1 MEMLKGFLF
10 AWLIAFSLATIA
22 VAQNDPS
29 GFINIDCGIPAGS
42 NYTEIITGLPYTSDE
57 GYVSGGVDSKIS
69 SIYEPNSPQRQFLT
83 VKSFPLG
90 TKNCYT
96 LTPNEGKFGKYLI
109 RASFL
114 YGDYDGNAQLP
125 NFDLYIG
132 GDYWDTVTISNAST
146 VIMKE
151 IIHTPSTDSISV
163 CLVKIDTTTPFISA
177 LELRPLNTTIYPTL
191 SKSLKLFVRLNLG
204 SLTNQYIRYG
214 YDAYDRVWLPY
225 YFEKMI
231 IVNTTQEVLEN
242 SYRVPSAVMSTALT
256 PDPLTTTDN
265 SVSFNWIADSTR
277 GRYYIYLHFAEV
289 VELLV
294 TQTRQFNIYINDNL
308 FYGPMY
314 PIYLSTATVYTVSPI
329 YGADRYTVVINKTAT
344 STLPPLLN
352 AFEIYKEI

>member
-10 AWLIAFSLATIA
+10 AWVIAFSLATIA

-42 NYTEIITGLPYTSDE
+42 NYTDIITGLPYTSDE
-57 GYVSGGVDSKIS
+57 CYVSGGVDSKIS

-132 GDYWDTVTISNAST
+132 GDYWDTVTISNEST

-204 SLTNQYIRYG
+204 SLTNQYIRYVSSILLILQ
-214 YDAYDRVWLPY
+214 DQ
-225 YFEKMI
+225 I
-231 IVNTTQEVLEN
+231 IFIVLHVD
-242 SYRVPSAVMSTALT
+242 YR
-256 PDPLTTTDN
+256 
-265 SVSFNWIADSTR
+265 TR
-277 GRYYIYLHFAEV
+277 
-289 VELLV
+289 
-294 TQTRQFNIYINDNL
+294 
-308 FYGPMY
+308 
-314 PIYLSTATVYTVSPI
+314 
-329 YGADRYTVVINKTAT
+329 
-344 STLPPLLN
+344 
-352 AFEIYKEI
+352 